1 MGIRAWQATRVEKS
15 ELSNVFVLQVCCRGN
30 TEYRSSR
37 RDGAGSNLLLG
48 RLRQEDNEFKAGLSP
63 IVRLCQKKKEQRD
76 KREKEKAGEE
86 WEKEKKEIKE
96 GGRETE
102 GGQMDRRKVHCGF
115 ACQRP
120 LDRT

>member
-63 IVRLCQKKKEQRD
+63 IVRLCQKKKVKNKET
-76 KREKEKAGEE
+76 REKKR
-86 WEKEKKEIKE
+86 KQ
-96 GGRETE
+96 GRN
-102 GGQMDRRKVHCGF
+102 GRRRK
-115 ACQRP
+115 RK
-120 LDRT
+120 